1 MNLKT
6 IKLFILS
13 ISLLGVLNSCSTQ
26 QYEQR
31 DRSSSGVRNSDTKSD
46 SSTRDNSSEST
57 KDNSSESLRGKTRKA
72 EQNIETTERTEDQK
86 SQRETGTRSESKP
99 KPGKDS
105 EEERI
110 KIALPKVNREFR
122 AAWIASVANIN
133 WPSKR
138 GLTTDQQKAE
148 VIQILDQLKDNNFNA
163 VIFQARPSGDA
174 LYDSPYEP
182 WSVFLTGEN
191 GKAPSP
197 YYDPLE
203 FWVEEAHKRGM
214 ELHVWLN
221 PYRAHHT
228 NGGKVASSSIVNKMP
243 NEIVRLANGMYWFD
257 PAKKTT
263 QDHASQIVK
272 DLVKRYD
279 IDGIH
284 FDDYFYPYAS
294 YNNGRDFPDDDSWNE
309 YLRNGGKLSRADWRR
324 DNVNQFIKR
333 IYTEIKSEKDWVK
346 FGISPFGIWKPGF
359 PNGVSGLSQY
369 DELYADAKLWLN
381 EGWIDYFT
389 PQLYWPV
396 DSPKQNFASLLSWW
410 ESENKHNRH
419 LWPGLNTVE
428 IKSSDRPSEIVRQI
442 ELTRQLVPNSAG
454 VAHWSMA
461 GLNSNMLYKLKEGP
475 YKEKALIP
483 KSPWLKPLISERPG
497 LFLSD
502 QQNNIEVKWSLKKE
516 ENVSHWL
523 LYKRYGEIWET
534 EILDSKTTVQT
545 LQKHKD
551 GKKLDM
557 IVIQAVDRLGN
568 ESEYEAKIVS

>member
-1 MNLKT
+1 MHLKK
-6 IKLFILS
+6 IKFLIAVT
-13 ISLLGVLNSCSTQ
+13 LLIGTFHSCATKSTQ
-26 QYEQR
+26 PTVHQ
-31 DRSSSGVRNSDTKSD
+31 
-46 SSTRDNSSEST
+46 
-57 KDNSSESLRGKTRKA
+57 
-72 EQNIETTERTEDQK
+72 
-86 SQRETGTRSESKP
+86 RSEVKIPERNQDSNSPSVTTTKENPKETKEEIKTVEEEQVVRKP
-99 KPGKDS
+99 KK
-105 EEERI
+105 EAEKEKEKIEERI
-110 KIALPKVNREFR
+110 KIALPEVNREFR
-122 AAWIASVANIN
+122 AAWIATVANIN

-138 GLTTDQQKAE
+138 GLSTDQQKAE
-148 VIQILDQLKDNNFNA
+148 VIHILDQLKENNFNA
-163 VIFQARPSGDA
+163 VIFQARPSADA

-191 GKAPSP
+191 GQAPSP

-203 FWVEEAHKRGM
+203 FWIEECHKRGM

-228 NGGKVASSSIVNKMP
+228 NGGRVASTSMVHQMP
-243 NEIVRLANGMYWFD
+243 SDIVRLANGMYWFD

-263 QDHASQIVK
+263 QDHASQVVK
-272 DLVKRYD
+272 DIVKRYD

-294 YNNGRDFPDDDSWNE
+294 YNNGKDFPDNDSWNE
-309 YLRNGGKLSRADWRR
+309 YLRNGGDLSRADWRR
-324 DNVNQFIKR
+324 ENVNQFIKR
-333 IYTEIKSEKDWVK
+333 IYEEIKSEKNWVK
-346 FGISPFGIWKPGF
+346 FGISPFGIWKSGVPY
-359 PNGVSGLSQY
+359 GVSGLSQY

-396 DSPKQNFASLLSWW
+396 DAPRQNFSSLLQWW
-410 ESENKHNRH
+410 ESENTHNRH

-428 IKSSDRPSEIVRQI
+428 IKTSDKPTEIVRQI

-454 VAHWSMA
+454 VAHWSYA
-461 GLNSNMLYKLKEGP
+461 GLNSNMLYKLKAGP
-475 YKEKALIP
+475 YKEKALVP
-483 KSPWLKPLISERPG
+483 KSPWLKPLISERPD
-497 LFLSD
+497 LFLAD
-502 QQNNIEVKWSLKKE
+502 QQNNIQVNWSLKKE

-523 LYKRYGEIWET
+523 LYKRYGETWET

-545 LQKHKD
+545 LQKHKN
-551 GKKLDM
+551 GKRLDM